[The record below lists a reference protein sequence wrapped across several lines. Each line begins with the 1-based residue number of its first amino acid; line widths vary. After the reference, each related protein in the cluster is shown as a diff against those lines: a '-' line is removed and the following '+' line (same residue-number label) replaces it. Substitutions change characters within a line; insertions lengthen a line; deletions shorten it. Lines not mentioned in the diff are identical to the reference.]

1 MTLMI
6 KDKIIVCLCYG
17 LNVFL
22 PNSSLETLT
31 PKVMILGGEVFGR

>member
-6 KDKIIVCLCYG
+6 KVKIVVCLCYG

-31 PKVMILGGEVFGR
+31 PKVTVLGGEIFGR